1 MRAILTILFLA
12 LVGTFVGLG
21 FWQLDRAEQKRELFG
36 AFDAGSGGSAATA
49 LIEGDALTE
58 HRYERLRLHGRF
70 LSSRQILLD
79 WVTHAGRVGYQ
90 VLTPFLPDGSDRWI
104 VVNRGWI
111 AAAPDRGELPV
122 IDVGEDDRTITG
134 QIDALPRPGLR
145 LDVPDEPGSQAWPRA
160 LLFPTFDELEAELE
174 LPLVGYQLLLAADQ
188 PDGFIR
194 EWQPRS
200 ITPERHQGYALQWF
214 SLAAALVAITAIVT
228 VRSVLRAKRARAGR
242 GGGS

>member
-1 MRAILTILFLA
+1 MRAILTVLFLA
-12 LVGTFVGLG
+12 LVGAFVGLG

-36 AFDAGSGGSAATA
+36 AFDAGSGGAAATA
-49 LIEGDALTE
+49 LIEGDALAE

-90 VLTPFLPDGSDRWI
+90 VLTPFRPDGSERWI

-111 AAAPDRGELPV
+111 AAAPDRGQLPA

-145 LDVPDEPGSQAWPRA
+145 LDVPEEPGSQRGRA
-160 LLFPTFDELEAELE
+160 LCCSRRSTNWRPNSSCRSSTISSCSPPTS
-174 LPLVGYQLLLAADQ
+174 P
-188 PDGFIR
+188 
-194 EWQPRS
+194 
-200 ITPERHQGYALQWF
+200 
-214 SLAAALVAITAIVT
+214 TA
-228 VRSVLRAKRARAGR
+228 SSASGSRARSRPNGTR
-242 GGGS
+242 VTRCNGSASPPRWSRSPPS